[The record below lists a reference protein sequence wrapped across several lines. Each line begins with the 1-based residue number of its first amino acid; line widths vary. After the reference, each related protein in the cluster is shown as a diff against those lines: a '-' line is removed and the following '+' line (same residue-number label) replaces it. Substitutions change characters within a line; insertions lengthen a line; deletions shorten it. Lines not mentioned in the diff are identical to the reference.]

1 MKMLIILATLGL
13 GTLFVLRRRS
23 PGLAERVEDA
33 VKDAAS
39 HVKEESPGDI
49 AGRLRDKAKSVV
61 G

>member
-1 MKMLIILATLGL
+1 MKLLIIVATVGL
-13 GTLFVLRRRS
+13 GTFFVLRRRS

-33 VKDAAS
+33 VKDAAN
-39 HVKEESPGDI
+39 HVKDDSPGDI

>member
-1 MKMLIILATLGL
+1 MKLLIIVATVGL
-13 GTLFVLRRRS
+13 GTFFVLRRRS
-23 PGLAERVEDA
+23 PSLAERVEDA

-39 HVKEESPGDI
+39 HVKDESPSEL